1 VARGSDTPR
10 RRSHAERERARAE
23 RAARRAGKPLPPR
36 DPELEPPPPPQ
47 PARAPRRAR
56 RPPAPRSRGPHNRW
70 VRRFGAVIAL
80 GVLILALLAINKTF
94 QPFHGR
100 GGEAVAVTVPEGA
113 DAGAIGEVLAA
124 RGVVDSGTFFEINAT
139 LTGRR
144 GRLRP
149 GDYTLRAGMSYGD
162 AIEALTQGP
171 KVRVVPTFS
180 VTVPEGLSIREAAPA
195 VDKSPVTGRYAKAA
209 RSERVIRFARRL
221 GFRGVKSPEGF
232 LFPATYS
239 LQNPSPARDL
249 VKKQLQAFEENFTGL
264 DLRYAKRK
272 KLTRYDVLIIAS
284 MVEREAQL
292 DKERPLV
299 AAVIYNRLKAGMA
312 LGIDATIRYQTR
324 NWRRPIRQS
333 ELDAVTPYNTRKVLG
348 LPPTPIGNPGLASLK
363 AAANPAR
370 EDYLFYVVKPGACGE
385 HNFSSTDAEFAR
397 DLEAYESA
405 RERAGGKSPTT
416 C

>member
-1 VARGSDTPR
+1 MPR

-23 RAARRAGKPLPPR
+23 RAARRAGKPLPAP
-36 DPELEPPPPPQ
+36 DPEFEPPPPPKL
-47 PARAPRRAR
+47 ARPPRRAK
-56 RPPAPRSRGPHNRW
+56 RPPAPKARGPHNRW
-70 VRRFGAVIAL
+70 IRRFGAVIAL
-80 GVLILALLAINKTF
+80 GLLILALLAINKTF
-94 QPFHGR
+94 QPFHGS
-100 GGEAVAVTVPEGA
+100 GKGAVAVTIPDGA
-113 DAGAIGEVLAA
+113 DAGTIGDVLAE
-124 RGVVDSGTFFEINAT
+124 RGIVDSGTFFEVNAT

-149 GDYTLRAGMSYGD
+149 GDYTLRQGMSYGD

-171 KVRVVPTFS
+171 KVRVVPTFN

-195 VDKSPVTGRYAKAA
+195 VRRSPIEGSYLKAA
-209 RSERVIRFARRL
+209 RDKRVLRRARKL

-232 LFPATYS
+232 LFPATYT

-249 VKKQLQAFEENFTGL
+249 VTKQLEAFGENFAKL
-264 DLRYAKRK
+264 DLSYARRK

-284 MVEREAQL
+284 MIEREAQL

-299 AAVIYNRLKAGMA
+299 AAVIYNRLKLGET
-312 LGIDATIRYQTR
+312 LGIDATIRYETR
-324 NWRRPIRQS
+324 NWKRPIRVS
-333 ELDAVTPYNTRKVLG
+333 ELEADTPYNTRVNPG

-363 AAANPAR
+363 AAADPAR
-370 EDYLFYVVKPGACGE
+370 EDYLFYVVKPGTCGE

-397 DLEAYESA
+397 ELQAYDAA
-405 RERAGGKSPTT
+405 REKAGGKSPTS